1 MNGTKKIKKMEFK
14 LGQKVEVNDFGV
26 ISEIITNFENGKITK
41 TYAMISDID
50 NKRILL
56 SENKIETIK
65 SNESIIKN
73 IVKNI
78 LKFKTKIFKKIK
90 EINYY
95 IVYTNCYSEM
105 EHYGISS
112 FNCCKGS
119 TEIFCSECPYFYKN
133 KLKGE
138 NIEI

>member
-1 MNGTKKIKKMEFK
+1 MEFK
-14 LGQKVEVNDFGV
+14 LGQ
-26 ISEIITNFENGKITK
+26 
-41 TYAMISDID
+41 
-50 NKRILL
+50 
-56 SENKIETIK
+56 
-65 SNESIIKN
+65 NESIIKN

-105 EHYGISS
+105 EYYGISS
-112 FNCCKGS
+112 FNCCEGA
-119 TEIFCSECPYFYKN
+119 TEILCSECPYFYKN
-133 KLKGE
+133 KLEGE

>member
-1 MNGTKKIKKMEFK
+1 MEFK
-14 LGQKVEVNDFGV
+14 LGQKIKVKDSGV
-26 ISEIITNFENGKITK
+26 IYEITTNFENGQKSK
-41 TYAMISDID
+41 TYAIISDID
-50 NKRILL
+50 NERILL
-56 SENKIETIK
+56 SENKIEAMK
-65 SNESIIKN
+65 SNEGIIKN

-78 LKFKTKIFKKIK
+78 LKFKTKILKKIK

-105 EHYGISS
+105 EYYGISS
-112 FNCCKGS
+112 FNCCKGV
-119 TEIFCSECPYFYKN
+119 TEILCSECLYFYKN